1 MEEKIQW
8 LSATN
13 DKLLS
18 IIGDL
23 CNKPNYFEPT
33 TEVLSRIVDQY
44 FDDRLDDATSEDAA
58 LWIRLAQNVYS
69 DHRCLHQAA
78 KLGKK
83 EIVRLLLGQGS
94 DPNGVDEDFDL
105 DDFNYF
111 YDWPTPL
118 GVAAQHGHE
127 EVAAVLLEAGAEVDK
142 AYDRYTAPLWI
153 ASREGHGKV
162 VTALLKAGA
171 SVDKVHGGE
180 GMIGETALFAATR
193 RCHLH
198 VIRILLQAGASPT
211 NAATTILH
219 VAAGLDPAELERAG
233 LGSVFSPAQV
243 IKAITC
249 PRCTDPE
256 RWHTFLVGAVRA
268 NKHAAGV
275 EAGTWPPLPPA
286 QRSFLGLIS
295 TDLQRSIHSFL
306 WEPRLLYGPS
316 RLADRDRGD
325 ELVGPRNGWTAIK
338 IANTRGHSDALAAL
352 RRARVLE
359 EGPKQFD
366 VTFTKVPPIGIVL
379 RLGRDKHKEEYALA
393 RIHQDCVVRAMEY
406 AQTIAELQDKPREEL
421 ERLLWSSLK
430 SQYPIHLLDDRYS
443 LYVNNV
449 NFDAHEALRGG
460 VQEEMIVVAIDGH
473 PLGEMK
479 NGPTDEE
486 YDSIMSRLQER
497 PCTVTFGRSRA
508 VHAIDDLPPLV

>member
-1 MEEKIQW
+1 MSREREEMEEKIQR

-23 CNKPNYFEPT
+23 CSKSYSENA
-33 TEVLSRIVDQY
+33 TEVLSKIVDQY

-69 DHRCLHQAA
+69 DHQCLHLAA

-94 DPNGVDEDFDL
+94 DPNGVDEDFDHF
-105 DDFNYF
+105 D
-111 YDWPTPL
+111 DWPTPL

-127 EVAAVLLEAGAEVDK
+127 EVAAVLLEAGADVDK
-142 AYDRYTAPLWI
+142 AYHHYTAPLWI

-171 SVDKVHGGE
+171 SVDKVHDGE

-211 NAATTILH
+211 NAATTILN
-219 VAAGLDPAELERAG
+219 VAAGLDPAGLE
-233 LGSVFSPAQV
+233 SVFSPAQV

-316 RLADRDRGD
+316 
-325 ELVGPRNGWTAIK
+325 LVGLSNDWTAIQ
-338 IANTRGHSDALAAL
+338 IANTRGHSDALDAL

-366 VTFTKVPPIGIVL
+366 VTFTKVPLIGIEL
-379 RLGRDKHKEEYALA
+379 RLGRDKHKEEYAHA
-393 RIHQDCVVRAMEY
+393 RIRLQGCFVRAMEF
-406 AQTIAELQDKPREEL
+406 AKAHPVFRNKPREEV
-421 ERLLWSSLK
+421 ERILWRESK
-430 SQYPIHLLDDRYS
+430 SQCPVLDLDVGDRYS
-443 LYVNNV
+443 LYVNIV
-449 NFDAHEALRGG
+449 HFDAHEALRGG

-479 NGPTDEE
+479 NGLTDQEF
-486 YDSIMSRLQER
+486 DSIMSRFQDV

-508 VHAIDDLPPLV
+508 VYAIDDLPPSRFEYK